1 MLASRAARFTIAC
14 AAIALLVTPPGCQR
28 ARSSDA
34 SDAAAPTIGG
44 DDNARIE
51 FRVEGRVVRSL
62 TLRALRAS
70 IQPEVF
76 TNCDGYYERDKRFR
90 TLPIERV
97 LALGFQGENLGPLD
111 ARQFVLRATDG
122 YTVPLQGARLLEGGA
137 FVAFADDEHPDRW
150 EPIGPRRSDPAP
162 FYLVWKQR
170 SQCNLETHP
179 RPWQLAVIEVTRF
192 EAAFPHT
199 VPTGEPEESA
209 ARRGFATF
217 ARECVRCHAIN
228 REGGRVGPDL
238 NVPRSIVEYRPTE
251 QIRAYI
257 RNPLSFRY
265 GAMPPHPHLSDGD
278 LDDLVA
284 YFTAMRDRKYD
295 PDAPV
300 HADAGYAREP

>member
-1 MLASRAARFTIAC
+1 MRARFSAVTLALIA
-14 AAIALLVTPPGCQR
+14 GCT
-28 ARSSDA
+28 RSASNVAPDA
-34 SDAAAPTIGG
+34 SEPLAGG
-44 DDNARIE
+44 DARAVIE
-51 FRVEGRVVRSL
+51 FRVDGRVIRSL
-62 TLRALRAS
+62 SLRALREA
-70 IQPEVF
+70 ITPEVVS
-76 TNCDGYYERDKRFR
+76 NCDGYYLRDKRFR
-90 TLPIERV
+90 ALPIERV
-97 LALGFQGENLGPLD
+97 LALGFQGENLGPLE
-111 ARQFVLRATDG
+111 ARPFVLRATDG

-179 RPWQLAVIEVTRF
+179 RPWQLAVIEVARF
-192 EAAFPHT
+192 DAAFPHT
-199 VPTGEPEESA
+199 VPTGEAESSPA
-209 ARRGFATF
+209 YRGFATF

-228 REGGRVGPDL
+228 REGGRVGPEL
-238 NVPRSIVEYRPTE
+238 NVPRSIVEYRPID

-265 GAMPPHPHLSDGD
+265 GAMPAHPHLSEQD

-295 PDAPV
+295 PDAP
-300 HADAGYAREP
+300 APTDAGYARDP